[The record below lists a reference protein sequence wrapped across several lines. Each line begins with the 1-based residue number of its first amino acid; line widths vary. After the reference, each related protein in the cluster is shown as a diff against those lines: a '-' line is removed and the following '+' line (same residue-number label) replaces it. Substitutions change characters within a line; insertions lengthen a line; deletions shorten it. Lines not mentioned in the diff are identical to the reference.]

1 MKVQLAFLE
10 CPAIPP
16 YDLELS
22 PALIRELRTSL
33 AMKLVE
39 TPDLLKIQFQRPSE
53 RTIRAAAAI
62 LWANQY
68 AELSKNAL
76 LTEQAREDIKQ
87 LTLRTIPESAYYFEH
102 RRFRPGA
109 SQREL
114 DLGKFIWTLRDRADL
129 GSWLLYSWLHIISP
143 LKHGGDPDRYADP
156 SELRGRA
163 KPALQA
169 PVWTRVVEIQPMPPP
184 PAPIYLKQA
193 TASTKKSIPPLSQD
207 GVVRHL
213 EMAYQRTLG
222 MSRPEEIKRLSDPE
236 RWEALERALSATL
249 TLPTRYESKIPPIF
263 RQWYRAKL
271 SQSANLAELQEQ
283 VATILG
289 IRSVK

>member
-10 CPAIPP
+10 CPEIPP

-22 PALIRELRTSL
+22 TALIRELRTSL

-39 TPDLLKIQFQRPSE
+39 TPNLLKIQFQRPSE

-68 AELSKNAL
+68 AALSKDPL

-87 LTLRTIPESAYYFEH
+87 LTLRAIPDSAYYFEH

-156 SELRGRA
+156 SELRGKA
-163 KPALQA
+163 KPELQA
-169 PVWTRVVEIQPMPPP
+169 PVWTRVVEIQPSPP
-184 PAPIYLKQA
+184 PAPPVNPTPIVP
-193 TASTKKSIPPLSQD
+193 TKKSAPPLSQD

-213 EMAYQRTLG
+213 EMAYQRSLG
-222 MSRPEEIKRLSDPE
+222 VSRPEEIKRLTESE
-236 RWEALERALSATL
+236 RWEALERALAATI
-249 TLPTRYESKIPPIF
+249 TLPTRYESKIPPVL

-271 SQSANLAELQEQ
+271 AQASVALELQEQ

-289 IRSVK
+289 IRSSK